1 MAARSPFDHLT
12 HRSIAMSKPLKNKLA
27 LVTGSSRGIGAA
39 IAIRLAAEGASVIVN
54 YAASPKRAEEVVAQI
69 KKEGGE
75 AEAVQADL
83 GSPDGPKTLM
93 ASVDKVFGGK
103 FAGRLDILVNNAA
116 IGISGPMTEIPMELL
131 RRSFETNFFAPLA
144 LTQKIVRK
152 LVDENRQGKVV
163 FISSIGGLMAVPY
176 GGPYATTKHALEAL
190 AGSMKAELAPFG
202 IQVQV
207 INPGGYLTGFNE
219 SEAESAT
226 HWMDDRKNYIKR
238 DTVQNFFHQI
248 LGTDDNRMDPQL
260 MADAMVKIIPED
272 AGLFR
277 NVVPKAT
284 EDLARNIQRELWN
297 EKIEIPR

>member
-1 MAARSPFDHLT
+1 MPFATSTGISRL
-12 HRSIAMSKPLKNKLA
+12 IFAPLKQIKMIKSSKKRILISGA
-27 LVTGSSRGIGAA
+27 GSGFAQLAA
-39 IAIRLAAEGASVIVN
+39 IGLAQAGHDVI
-54 YAASPKRAEEVVAQI
+54 AGAQI
-69 KKEGGE
+69 WPQVTQLRLI
-75 AEAVQADL
+75 AEKL
-83 GSPDGPKTLM
+83 GLKTLRVEKLDILDSYDIEN
-93 ASVDKVFGGK
+93 ALNWDI
-103 FAGRLDILVNNAA
+103 DILVNNAA

-152 LVDENRQGKVV
+152 LVDEKRQGKVV

-176 GGPYATTKHALEAL
+176 GGPYATTRHALEAL

-202 IQVQV
+202 IRVQV

-219 SEAESAT
+219 TEAESST

-238 DTVQNFFHQI
+238 DTVQSFFHQV

-260 MADAMVKIIPED
+260 MADAMVEIVPKD
-272 AGLFR
+272 TGLFR

-297 EKIEIPR
+297 EKIDILR